1 MVQQYDFFGWTFKA
15 LVMDLNGRIA
25 IVTGAGS
32 AAGIGFASARA
43 LGSAGASVMITST
56 TDRIHQRLQELQKL
70 EIAAEALVLDLR
82 STASVAALIGRTLE
96 RFGRI
101 DICVNNA
108 GMAVMGKL
116 DPAGPIEKFSDEQWE
131 TTIARNLT
139 LTFAMMRAV
148 LAPMRSQKY
157 GRIINM
163 SSTSGTVAAM
173 PRDAAYAASKAGIAG
188 LTKSVALEVAR
199 DGITVNAIAPGWI
212 QTDSLTAAEL
222 AAGDA
227 SPLGRPGRP
236 DEVASVVA
244 YLASEAASYVTGQL
258 IVVDGGNSLI
268 EDKRV

>member
-1 MVQQYDFFGWTFKA
+1 MN
-15 LVMDLNGRIA
+15 LNGKIA

-56 TDRIHQRLQELQKL
+56 TDRIYQRLRELQKL
-70 EIAAEALVLDLR
+70 EITAESLVLDLR
-82 STASVAALIGRTLE
+82 STASIAALIARTLE

-116 DPAGPIEKFSDEQWE
+116 DPAGPTENFSDEQWE
-131 TTIARNLT
+131 TSIARNLT
-139 LTFAMMRAV
+139 LTFAMTRAV

-163 SSTSGTVAAM
+163 SSTSGTVVAM
-173 PRDAAYAASKAGIAG
+173 PRDAAYAASKAGIVG
-188 LTKSVALEVAR
+188 LTKSVALEAAR

-212 QTDSLTAAEL
+212 QTDSLAAAEL

-227 SPLGRPGRP
+227 SPMGRPGRP

-244 YLASEAASYVTGQL
+244 YLASDAASYVTGQL
-258 IVVDGGNSLI
+258 VVVDGGNSLI
-268 EDKRV
+268 EDKRA